1 MTGTTTKTLEATLAP
16 PTAHKERKLCDL
28 LDTYRAGL
36 REAFKARCETM
47 TATSDVVTPYD
58 LPYQAKAALCS
69 YVPKLRKTY
78 KIGRAS
84 CRERVSS
91 PV

>member
-1 MTGTTTKTLEATLAP
+1 MTATTTKTLEATLAP

-36 REAFKARCETM
+36 HEAFEAGCETM

-58 LPYQAKAALCS
+58 LPYQAKAALFDIL
-69 YVPKLRKTY
+69 PALK
-78 KIGRAS
+78 
-84 CRERVSS
+84 REDSS
-91 PV
+91 VG

>member
-1 MTGTTTKTLEATLAP
+1 MTATTTKMLEATLAP

-36 REAFKARCETM
+36 HEAFKAGCEKM
-47 TATSDVVTPYD
+47 TVTSDVMTPYD
-58 LPYQAKAALCS
+58 LLAGES
-69 YVPKLRKTY
+69 
-78 KIGRAS
+78 G
-84 CRERVSS
+84 